1 MQYLIDYVML
11 NFAALFM
18 DIIMFVTKI
27 LFSGLSSYLLKN
39 FPKKNN
45 KISVYVTCNFLLMKH
60 KNQSF

>member
-27 LFSGLSSYLLKN
+27 LFSGLSSYLLKKT
-39 FPKKNN
+39 FQKTKT
-45 KISVYVTCNFLLMKH
+45 ITVYVKCNCL
-60 KNQSF
+60 NID